1 MEEAWLQWLTT
12 SMDWINASGWIGMV
26 WFVVLYTLTC
36 VFFLPGSFLTVGA
49 GAIYGFWGGALLV
62 TLSSTIGAVVNFVT
76 GRYLLRA
83 FVLRHLAHRPNFS
96 ALDQA
101 IKREG
106 WQVILI
112 SRISPVV
119 PHSLVSYIAGVTQ
132 ISLLRFTIASFVG
145 FVPISVLYSY
155 AGAVLGAVARS
166 NFQFSSDDP
175 LAWTL
180 YILGLV
186 ITVLTVVM
194 ATRMATKALR
204 QSIPLDSEMR
214 NDSSMG
220 DS

>member
-1 MEEAWLQWLTT
+1 MEQAWLEWLTT

-26 WFVVLYTLTC
+26 WFIVLYTLTC

-62 TLSSTIGAVVNFVT
+62 TISSTIGAVVNFVT
-76 GRYLLRA
+76 GRYFLRT
-83 FVLRHLAHRPNFS
+83 FVLRHLAHRQKFL
-96 ALDQA
+96 ALDLA
-101 IKREG
+101 IEREG

-112 SRISPVV
+112 SRISPIV

-155 AGAVLGAVARS
+155 AGAVLGAVTRS
-166 NFQFSSDDP
+166 KFQFTSDDP

-180 YILGLV
+180 YVVGLI

-204 QSIPLDSEMR
+204 ESIPLESDISNNPSIADS
-214 NDSSMG
+214 
-220 DS
+220 